1 MPLGIETHHGR
12 YSCNFVTFV
21 KRRGKREVRM
31 EDGLGG
37 LTARWTSLAIHEEV
51 VEREM
56 KV

>member
-12 YSCNFVTFV
+12 YSCNFATSV
-21 KRRGKREVRM
+21 KRRRKREVRM

-51 VEREM
+51 VERGM

>member
-1 MPLGIETHHGR
+1 MPLGIEPHYGR
-12 YSCNFVTFV
+12 YSYNFATFV
-21 KRRGKREVRM
+21 KRRRKGEVRM

-51 VEREM
+51 VERGM